1 MNTFEKICVALT
13 PFVTP
18 QNSGQAIMAS
28 YILFAFAGILTV
40 VIICL
45 IARDRRQKALSQQS
59 EASQN
64 HKGSQAGFTLVELI
78 IVIAVIGI
86 LASLVLS
93 VAGFIQYKG
102 AVSRAEAEIA
112 ALSAALE
119 SYKADHGEYPTGSV
133 NPASTSVNSILVA
146 ALMPLDEDA
155 NGKKIVPPPKVYFE
169 FNKNMLLTNG
179 KTTNAVDPFGEP
191 YGYQYPGNASRS
203 GTNFFDLWTRANGK
217 DDTNKWRRNW

>member
-18 QNSGQAIMAS
+18 QNAGQAIMAS
-28 YILFAFAGILTV
+28 YVLFAFAGVMTV
-40 VIICL
+40 VIVCL
-45 IARDRRQKALSQQS
+45 IARNRRQKALGERSK
-59 EASQN
+59 AG
-64 HKGSQAGFTLVELI
+64 HRGSDAGFTLVELL

-119 SYKADHGEYPTGSV
+119 SYKADNGEYPVGSV

-146 ALMPLDEDA
+146 ALMPLDEDE
-155 NGKKIVPPPKVYFE
+155 NGKKIEPPPKVYFE

-179 KTTNAVDPFGEP
+179 KITNAVDPFGEP
-191 YGYQYPGNASRS
+191 YGYQYPGSANRS

-217 DDTNKWRRNW
+217 DDTNKWRKNW